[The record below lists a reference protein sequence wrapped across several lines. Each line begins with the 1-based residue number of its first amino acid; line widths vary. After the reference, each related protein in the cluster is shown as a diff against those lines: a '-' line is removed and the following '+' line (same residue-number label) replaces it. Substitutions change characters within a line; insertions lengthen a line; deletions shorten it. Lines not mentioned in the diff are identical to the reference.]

1 MFSGIVQSLK
11 PITKTEE
18 KNGHLFITVKKPS
31 SWKTK
36 LGESI
41 CLNGICSTICKQT
54 KTSFTFE
61 HMPETIR
68 LTAFNKNIPACQSSS
83 QSEMPLVNLERSL
96 KLNDLVG
103 GHLVSGHVD
112 CTGTISNIK
121 KDKDSKI
128 FTLKFP
134 AKYNKFII
142 NKGSITINGVS
153 LTIFDK
159 NKIAL
164 IQHTLENTNLGN
176 LKINDKVN
184 LEFDLI
190 GKYVHRISK
199 V

>member
-1 MFSGIVQSLK
+1 MFSGIIQSLQ
-11 PITKTEE
+11 PILKTKTQ
-18 KNGHLFITVKKPS
+18 NGHVFITIKKPS

-41 CLNGICSTICKQT
+41 CINGVCSTICKQT
-54 KTSFTFE
+54 KTTFTFE
-61 HMPETIR
+61 YMPESLR
-68 LTAFNKNIPACQSSS
+68 LITLNTKIPA
-83 QSEMPLVNLERSL
+83 NLERSL

-112 CTGTISNIK
+112 CTGTITGIK

-159 NKIAL
+159 NKISL

-190 GKYVHRISK
+190 GKYICQK
-199 V
+199 KN